1 MIFIT
6 YNLLRYLDDDWEIEF
21 FISVCICLKLA
32 RFVEEER
39 MKHTVYPPAD
49 EVFAWTRMTDIM
61 DVSTRN
67 VVSSKLNSLCES
79 LSIITQLI

>member
-1 MIFIT
+1 
-6 YNLLRYLDDDWEIEF
+6 
-21 FISVCICLKLA
+21 
-32 RFVEEER
+32 

>member
-1 MIFIT
+1 
-6 YNLLRYLDDDWEIEF
+6 
-21 FISVCICLKLA
+21 
-32 RFVEEER
+32 

-67 VVSSKLNSLCES
+67 VVSSKLNNLCES